1 MCIRDRSLTGLGQT
15 QANPLQANN
24 NYLVNTASATNI
36 VVYLPEDAETGD
48 MIRFVE
54 VSGNLSYNASLVI
67 RALKINNQS
76 TAIQGDL
83 TGTKIQAGAG
93 QMATAWDSGELVVQT
108 RNASFGLIY
117 VGPSDAAGD
126 PNASS
131 IPSNLRGWWLT
142 EL

>member
-1 MCIRDRSLTGLGQT
+1 MVL
-15 QANPLQANN
+15 
-24 NYLVNTASATNI
+24 
-36 VVYLPEDAETGD
+36 YLPDYAETGD

-54 VSGNLSYNASLVI
+54 VSGNLTYNTNLVL

-76 TAIQGDL
+76 TAIQGDIS
-83 TGTKIQAGAG
+83 GSKIQAGSG
-93 QMATAWDSGELVVQT
+93 TLTTAWDSGELIVQT

-117 VGPSDAAGD
+117 VGPTDAAGD
-126 PNASS
+126 PNATS

>member
-1 MCIRDRSLTGLGQT
+1 
-15 QANPLQANN
+15 
-24 NYLVNTASATNI
+24 
-36 VVYLPEDAETGD
+36 